1 MLEVLRTKLGIAR
14 ATAVV
19 LTVIALA
26 PAIAAIA
33 ELGFSRSVTAVLV
46 DRYATLFGN
55 SARRHL
61 NNWQKFIQTLN
72 PGGEPAD
79 RAMDASRVLGRVNAF
94 VNRVPW
100 ISDFEHWHVI
110 DYWATPAEMFASDGG
125 DCEDFVIAK
134 YFALKELGMPIERLR
149 FVYVRTRQSSEP
161 HMVLAY
167 YAKPEAI
174 PLILD
179 NLFGW
184 IVPATERPDLTP
196 VYSFNDDDLV
206 LADGRFASQ
215 GNLTSQGKLNPML
228 IRQWKNLIEKLQME
242 LRYSRARHGG

>member
-1 MLEVLRTKLGIAR
+1 MLKMLRTKFGIAR
-14 ATAVV
+14 ATAVA

-33 ELGFSRSVTAVLV
+33 ELGFSRSVTAGLV
-46 DRYATLFGN
+46 DRYAALFGN
-55 SARRHL
+55 SARRPL
-61 NNWQKFIQTLN
+61 NNWQKFIPTLN
-72 PGGEPAD
+72 PGGGPAD
-79 RAMDASRVLGRVNAF
+79 RAMDATRVLDRVNDF

-100 ISDFEHWHVI
+100 KSDPEHWHVM

-149 FVYVRTRQSSEP
+149 FVYVRTRQSSAA

-167 YAKPEAI
+167 YAKPEAT

-179 NLFGW
+179 NLFGR

-206 LADGRFASQ
+206 FADGRFAA
-215 GNLTSQGKLNPML
+215 QGKLNPTL
-228 IRQWKNLIEKLQME
+228 IRQWKDLIEKLQME
-242 LRYSRARHGG
+242 LRY

>member
-1 MLEVLRTKLGIAR
+1 MEVLRTKFGIAR
-14 ATAVV
+14 ATAVA
-19 LTVIALA
+19 LTVIAFA
-26 PAIAAIA
+26 PAIAAVA
-33 ELGFSRSVTAVLV
+33 ELGFSRSVTAGLV
-46 DRYATLFGN
+46 VRYATFFGSN
-55 SARRHL
+55 ARRHL

-72 PGGEPAD
+72 PGGGPAD
-79 RAMDASRVLGRVNAF
+79 RAMDATRVLDRVNDF

-100 ISDFEHWHVI
+100 IPDPEHWHVI

-134 YFALKELGMPIERLR
+134 YFALKELGMPVERLR
-149 FVYVRTRQSSEP
+149 FVYVRTRQSSVA

-167 YAKPEAI
+167 YAKPEAT

-179 NLFGW
+179 NLFGR

-206 LADGRFASQ
+206 FADGRFAS
-215 GNLTSQGKLNPML
+215 LGKLDPMQN
-228 IRQWKNLIEKLQME
+228 RQWKDLIERLQME
-242 LRYSRARHGG
+242 LRY